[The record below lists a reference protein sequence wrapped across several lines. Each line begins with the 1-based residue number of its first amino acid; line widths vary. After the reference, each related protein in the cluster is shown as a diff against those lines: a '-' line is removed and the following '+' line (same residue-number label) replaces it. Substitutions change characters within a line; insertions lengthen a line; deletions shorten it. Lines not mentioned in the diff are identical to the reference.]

1 MCGVAGPA
9 LLVGGS
15 WLDRSVRFGLIEAC
29 PSRPASRIVPCC
41 VLLEGEMVLVTIGVD
56 SHKATHTV
64 VAVDEVGRVL
74 AEKQVRATS
83 EGHLVL
89 VQWAS
94 RFEEVT
100 FALEDCRHLTRRL
113 EADLLKAG
121 HRVVRVPTRLMAECR
136 RSARTPGKSDPIDA
150 EAVARASLRY
160 PDLPRAEFDGPAR
173 EVKLLSDYRRDLVG
187 QRTRIAAQV
196 RWHLH
201 ELDPALEVPS
211 RGLRRK
217 TVLAQLLQRLGDTPG
232 VVARLTRELLARCQ
246 ELNAQI
252 AKLDAELRDLV
263 RAQAPALLAIP
274 GCGVL
279 SAAVIIGETAGVHR
293 FRSRAAF
300 ARFTGTAPV
309 PVWSGANAGKV
320 RLNRG
325 GNRGMNWAL
334 HTIAITQSR
343 QGIGP
348 GAAYIAKQT
357 EQGKDTTAALRLLRR
372 RLSDTV
378 FTALRTDQIRTTKPA
393 QELREAA

>member
-1 MCGVAGPA
+1 
-9 LLVGGS
+9 
-15 WLDRSVRFGLIEAC
+15 
-29 PSRPASRIVPCC
+29 
-41 VLLEGEMVLVTIGVD
+41 MVVMIGAD

-64 VAVDEVGRVL
+64 VAVDELGRVL

-89 VQWAS
+89 VQWAAK
-94 RFEEVT
+94 FEEVT

-121 HRVVRVPTRLMAECR
+121 LRVVRVPTRLMAECR
-136 RSARTPGKSDPIDA
+136 RSARSPGKSDPIDA
-150 EAVARASLRY
+150 EAVARAALRY
-160 PDLPRAEFDGPAR
+160 PDLPRAELDGPAR

-217 TVLAQLLQRLGDTPG
+217 TVVTQLQQRLAGSPG

-246 ELNAQI
+246 DLNTQI
-252 AKLDAELRDLV
+252 GKLDSELRDLV
-263 RAQAPALLAIP
+263 RDQAPALLEIP

-279 SAAVIIGETAGVHR
+279 SAAVILGETAGVHR

-309 PVWSGANAGKV
+309 PVWSGASAGKV

-325 GNRGMNWAL
+325 GNRGMNCAL

-343 QGIGP
+343 QGIGN
-348 GAAYIAKQT
+348 GAAYIAKQS
-357 EQGKDTTAALRLLRR
+357 ERGKDTTAALRLLRR

-378 FTALRTDQIRTTKPA
+378 FSALRADQIAGLVPA
-393 QELREAA
+393 QALPTAA

>member
-1 MCGVAGPA
+1 M
-9 LLVGGS
+9 
-15 WLDRSVRFGLIEAC
+15 
-29 PSRPASRIVPCC
+29 
-41 VLLEGEMVLVTIGVD
+41 LVTIGAD

-74 AEKQVRATS
+74 GEKQVRATS

-89 VQWAS
+89 VQWAA
-94 RFEEVT
+94 RFDQVV

-121 HRVVRVPTRLMAECR
+121 HRVVRVPTRLMAQAR
-136 RSARTPGKSDPIDA
+136 RSAREPGKSDPIDA
-150 EAVARASLRY
+150 QAVAQAALRY
-160 PDLPRAEFDGPAR
+160 PDLPRAELDGPAR
-173 EVKLLSDYRRDLVG
+173 EVKLLSDHRRDLVG

-201 ELDPALEVPS
+201 ELDPGLEIPS
-211 RGLRRK
+211 RGMRRRS
-217 TVLAQLLQRLGDTPG
+217 VVGQLQSRLAGASG
-232 VVARLTRELLARCQ
+232 VVARITRELLARCQ
-246 ELNAQI
+246 ELNTQI
-252 AKLDAELRDLV
+252 NGLDAELRVLV

-293 FRSRAAF
+293 FSSRARF

-309 PVWSGANAGKV
+309 PVWSGASAGKV

-325 GNRGMNWAL
+325 GNRDMNCAL
-334 HTIAITQSR
+334 HTIAITQAR
-343 QGIGP
+343 QGVGP
-348 GAAYIAKQT
+348 GSSYIAKQT
-357 EQGKDTTAALRLLRR
+357 ERGKDTTAALRLLRR

-378 FTALRTDQIRTTKPA
+378 FTALRTDQHVIARPATTLA
-393 QELREAA
+393 EAA

>member
-1 MCGVAGPA
+1 M
-9 LLVGGS
+9 
-15 WLDRSVRFGLIEAC
+15 
-29 PSRPASRIVPCC
+29 
-41 VLLEGEMVLVTIGVD
+41 LVTIGVD